1 MPNCKFPFLPT
12 IHNLDWHSHIDH
24 ALPLVVFVESCIY
37 VVVLYEVFIHEIS
50 DCIICTM
57 QFIYGYTIC
66 SLSLSRVVSKRW
78 QFYCPGPSRLPS
90 PLDQTTV
97 NLICF
102 CLIDLMIFDL
112 PDDFLLIWL
121 FSIDLMISNYSD
133 DFQLIIDDF
142 SIVRQVNFLS
152 SSASGHCQI
161 IADYDIHCISLQFE
175 NLCFVSFVTPIGPL

>member
-1 MPNCKFPFLPT
+1 MFWKQSKKSSHLVNSITVRFDQLQGDNLKWLVPNCKFPFLPT
-12 IHNLDWHSHIDH
+12 IHNWKLDWHSHIDH

-50 DCIICTM
+50 DYIICTM

-112 PDDFLLIWL
+112 PDDF
-121 FSIDLMISNYSD
+121 
-133 DFQLIIDDF
+133 
-142 SIVRQVNFLS
+142 
-152 SSASGHCQI
+152 
-161 IADYDIHCISLQFE
+161 
-175 NLCFVSFVTPIGPL
+175 